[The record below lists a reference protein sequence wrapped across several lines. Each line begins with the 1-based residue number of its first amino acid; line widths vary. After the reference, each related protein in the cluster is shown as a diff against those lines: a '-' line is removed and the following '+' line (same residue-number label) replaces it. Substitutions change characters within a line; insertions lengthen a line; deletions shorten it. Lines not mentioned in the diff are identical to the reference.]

1 MSTDLCLTAACFD
14 VALPATLAAL
24 FVFLGTVLDL
34 VVGAAA
40 AVAQLALG
48 ALRDWMALFAAI
60 EAALRTWGAVFV
72 AFFLLATAANGFDV
86 ALSTALRTI
95 IILLGAVFT
104 SMVGAAAAFAQLRRC
119 AVCYSMTGFAAVE
132 AALLTRLASL
142 SLLLRPEFWASFL
155 LVLRA
160 SSTTTGLTAYLRNV
174 PHLAAVVAL
183 FIFEFAIGLGV
194 VVLATHGAG
203 LSVFWAVFLAA
214 LALPFALDGF
224 HCLPVGIN
232 FPRLVLL
239 PIVVGNV
246 VPSVGLAI
254 FGIDALLFGH
264 DCDYTPWL
272 APSKTNG
279 LALNTNNKQHPS

>member
-24 FVFLGTVLDL
+24 FVFLGAVLDL

-48 ALRDWMALFAAI
+48 AHRDWMALFAAI

-155 LVLRA
+155 LVLR
-160 SSTTTGLTAYLRNV
+160 SSTTTFLTAYLRNV

-214 LALPFALDGF
+214 LALPFAPDGF
-224 HCLPVGIN
+224 HCLPVRIN
-232 FPRLVLL
+232 FLRLVLL

-246 VPSVGLAI
+246 VPSVRLAI
-254 FGIDALLFGH
+254 LGIDALLFGH